1 MQNCMDKYKNEFAI
15 SFARLME
22 KELPTWKL
30 YQKAGRRNLYTSWL
44 WLYFL
49 AFASGFLPGKRETNY
64 LENLEMHFWF
74 GVVLCIASIVSAIS
88 VENKSYQR
96 IIKQKLF
103 PKLLSVFHKSIQYPG
118 YGLNNQQYDKSQ
130 LLKKPVTD
138 RDTDDC
144 FSGIY
149 NGVRFKIEE
158 TELQNIKRAKQ
169 RKNDQITTLFK
180 GVAMNFTMEKEIDAR
195 VLISSKSLF
204 RKVPKGYEKV
214 TLEYEKFN
222 KKYNVYV
229 ENSAG
234 SEGQIEARY
243 LFNTVFLDRFMQ
255 IQTSFRVSKMECS
268 IYGKD
273 LLFLLHTRKDLFEMN
288 HLLGKVDDIHQYQRL
303 FNEFASVLS
312 FIEILNLSSKTGL

>member
-1 MQNCMDKYKNEFAI
+1 MKKYKNEFAI
-15 SFARLME
+15 DFAKLME
-22 KELPTWKL
+22 KELPEWKE
-30 YQKAGRRNLYTSWL
+30 YQRMCRKDLYTFWL
-44 WLYFL
+44 WLYFASF
-49 AFASGFLPGKRETNY
+49 AFGFVPFKHETDY
-64 LENLEMHFWF
+64 FEHLHVHFWF
-74 GVVLCIASIVSAIS
+74 GVVLCISSIVSAIGM
-88 VENKSYQR
+88 ENKSYQNL
-96 IIKQKLF
+96 IKQNLF
-103 PKLLSVFHKSIQYPG
+103 PKLLKVFSKSIQYPG
-118 YGLNNQQYDKSQ
+118 YGLDNWQYDKSQ
-130 LLKKPVTD
+130 LLKKPVSD

-144 FSGIY
+144 FQGVY

-169 RKNDQITTLFK
+169 RKNDQIITLFK
-180 GVAMNFTMEKEIDAR
+180 GVAMYFNMEKEIDAR

-229 ENSAG
+229 ENTAG

-268 IYGKD
+268 IYGKE
-273 LLFLLHTRKDLFEMN
+273 LLFLLHTGKDLFEMN
-288 HLLGKVDDIHQYQRL
+288 HLLGRIDDIHQYERL

-312 FIEILNLSSKTGL
+312 FIDILNLSSKTGL